1 MMTMRKALFIL
12 LLLSAFAAWSCRK
25 ELGPE
30 AVASGNGSIELKLN
44 SGNAVTLQTKANDL
58 EEGLKFNNVL
68 VILVNNSGIVV
79 GNVYKTYPY
88 TPGVDDIQDAESD
101 TSVAEDVIHFNGLLP
116 GNYQVYAYAN
126 IDASAW
132 QSGNLIATQEKV
144 AAVGSSFSALADREL
159 AALTGTGVPSNPSSS
174 MLLTGQ
180 KEVAVGLT
188 RVSETLDLL
197 RPVVRFKVSVRN
209 HTPFPV
215 KVDELRFSHF
225 NPDKAYL
232 LDHRDDSGVPSLPS
246 GVTYRAM
253 PAFDTTAGDDDTVA
267 SDTVEVVYQRLIYEN
282 AYSKPYKIFAAMT
295 LDRSS
300 ESLSDLQLSLGDR
313 PFGVIDYTT
322 LNGMD
327 VGEQVDV
334 LLINPRKQT
343 RSARLYYRV
352 SAQDNYAWESCGYDG
367 FNKLFARASAI
378 FGENP
383 SFGYVGFTYNGAGSN
398 NSGLAGWTGLDA
410 DAPLGPP
417 NNSTVTFN
425 YTGANSGN
433 PRKYFRT
440 LSRNAD
446 GLFSIDGLSSSAT
459 SLTGMRVEQGTIS
472 DSNRFPPDLQAGNL
486 VNFIQNSTGKNLK
499 SDCMYSESDVNKAKK
514 SKLVWDTARNQD
526 HQFILFGKYMAG
538 GPLKRILKDNN
549 KEVPLTYMARN
560 EEINVV
566 INVYYSDTE
575 GTLDF
580 VVDNSTWK
588 TATTVTHT
596 FK

>member
-1 MMTMRKALFIL
+1 MTTMRKALFIL

-30 AVASGNGSIELKLN
+30 AVASGDGSIELKLN
-44 SGNAVTLQTKANDL
+44 SGNAVTLQTKATDL

-68 VILVNNSGIVV
+68 VILVNNSGTVV

-132 QSGNLIATQEKV
+132 QGGNLIATQEKV

-159 AALTGTGVPSNPSSS
+159 AALTGTGVPADPSSS
-174 MLLTGQ
+174 MLLTGR

-197 RPVVRFKVSVRN
+197 RPVVRFKVTVRN

-215 KVDELRFSHF
+215 RVDEIRFSQF
-225 NPDKAYL
+225 NPDRAYL
-232 LDHRDDSGVPSLPS
+232 IDHRDDSGVPAVPS
-246 GVTYRAM
+246 GVTYREM
-253 PAFDTTAGDDDTVA
+253 PAFDTAAGDDSSVAADTA
-267 SDTVEVVYQRLIYEN
+267 EVVYQRLLYEN
-282 AYSKPYKIFAAMT
+282 AYSKPYRIFATMT
-295 LDRSS
+295 LDRTS
-300 ESLSDLQLSLGDR
+300 ESLSELQLSLGDH
-313 PFGVIDYTT
+313 PFGVIDYAT
-322 LNGMD
+322 LNSMD
-327 VGEQVDV
+327 DGEEIDV
-334 LLINPRKQT
+334 LVTNPQISP
-343 RSARLYYRV
+343 RSGRIFAYI
-352 SAQDNYAWESCGYDG
+352 SANNYMAWESAGYGSFNG
-367 FNKLFARASAI
+367 FFSRAQAI
-378 FGENP
+378 YNQDA
-383 SFGYVGFTYNGAGSN
+383 SFTYAGYT
-398 NSGLAGWTGLDA
+398 NS
-410 DAPLGPP
+410 
-417 NNSTVTFN
+417 STYGYSAWDGVSATPKEDNQFD
-425 YTGANSGN
+425 YTGARSRYFHRLTKTGN
-433 PRKYFRT
+433 LFT
-440 LSRNAD
+440 LE
-446 GLFSIDGLSSSAT
+446 GLAINNTSTGVVNGTSI
-459 SLTGMRVEQGTIS
+459 TGIRVE
-472 DSNRFPPDLQAGNL
+472 AGAV
-486 VNFIQNSTGKNLK
+486 VNGKNPA
-499 SDCMYSESDVNKAKK
+499 DVAG
-514 SKLVWDTARNQD
+514 KLVRFINNANGKYIQANTNYDANQPKKKESNLMWQGD
-526 HQFILFGKYMAG
+526 GSKQDRQFMLFGKYLKG

-549 KEVPLTYMARN
+549 KEVPLTYMVRN

>member
-1 MMTMRKALFIL
+1 MTMRKALFIL
-12 LLLSAFAAWSCRK
+12 LLLSAFAAGSCRK
-25 ELGPE
+25 DIGPE
-30 AVASGNGSIELKLN
+30 AVTSGDGSLELKLG
-44 SGNAVTLQTKANDL
+44 SGKAIGLKTKATDL
-58 EEGLKFNNVL
+58 EEGLEFNNVL
-68 VILVNNSGIVV
+68 VVLVNNSGNVV
-79 GNVYKTYPY
+79 GSVYKTYPY
-88 TPGVDDIQDAESD
+88 TPTGGDIQDAESES
-101 TSVAEDVIHFNGLLP
+101 SVTEDVIHFNGLLP

-132 QSGNLIATQEKV
+132 QSGSISTQEKTV
-144 AAVGSSFSALADREL
+144 APGTSFSSFADREL
-159 AALTGTGVPSNPSSS
+159 AALTGTGVPADPSGS
-174 MLLTGQ
+174 MLLTGR

-188 RVSETLDLL
+188 RVSETMDLL
-197 RPVVRFKVSVRN
+197 RPVVRFKVTVRN

-215 KVDELRFSHF
+215 IIDELRFSQF

-232 LDHRDDSGVPSLPS
+232 VDHRNDSGIPAMPP

-253 PAFDTTAGDDDTVA
+253 PAFDTAAGDDDTVA
-267 SDTVEVVYQRLIYEN
+267 SDTAEVVYQRLIYEN

-300 ESLSDLQLSLGDR
+300 ESMSDLELSLGNR

-322 LNGMD
+322 LTNMD
-327 VGEQVDV
+327 AGEQVDV

-343 RSARLYYRV
+343 RSARLYYGV
-352 SAQDNYAWESCGYDG
+352 SAEDNYAWESIGYDL

-378 FGENP
+378 YAENP
-383 SFGYVGFTYNGAGSN
+383 SFGYVDFTYNGAGST

-417 NNSTVTFN
+417 NGSTITFD
-425 YTGANSGN
+425 YTGANSGS
-433 PRKYFRT
+433 PKKYFRT
-440 LSRNAD
+440 LSRGND
-446 GLFSIDGLSSSAT
+446 GLFSIDGLSSSTT

-472 DSNRFPPDLQAGNL
+472 DKNRFPSDLQASNL
-486 VNFIQNSTGKNLK
+486 VNFIQNSTNKYLK
-499 SDCMYSESDVNKAKK
+499 SDCMYSESNVDKAKK
-514 SKLVWDTARNQD
+514 TKLVWDTVRNQD

-538 GPLKRILKDNN
+538 GPLKRILSDNN

-566 INVYYSDTE
+566 INVYYSDQE

-580 VVDNSTWK
+580 MVDNSTWK